1 MEFKS
6 DIQIAQ
12 ETVPQPIT
20 AISEKAG
27 IDSRYLEQYGSY
39 KAKVDYRILK
49 DLADRPDGKLILV
62 TAISP
67 TPAGEGKTTT
77 SVGLADALQKIGKN
91 VFAALREP
99 SMRILF
105 LIARQ
110 FNQLMIVKEMA
121 ASGAGRDAI
130 ASTMKLRP
138 FIAGKLL
145 SQARA
150 FTREQLKEYVELCV
164 TSEEAVKRGNISEKL
179 AVELVIVKISR
190 R

>member
-62 TAISP
+62 TAI
-67 TPAGEGKTTT
+67 
-77 SVGLADALQKIGKN
+77 
-91 VFAALREP
+91 
-99 SMRILF
+99 
-105 LIARQ
+105 
-110 FNQLMIVKEMA
+110 
-121 ASGAGRDAI
+121 
-130 ASTMKLRP
+130 
-138 FIAGKLL
+138 
-145 SQARA
+145 
-150 FTREQLKEYVELCV
+150 
-164 TSEEAVKRGNISEKL
+164 
-179 AVELVIVKISR
+179 
-190 R
+190 